1 MTTTATQKRAE
12 SAPPTIER
20 ILDAAEERFADEGY
34 RGTALR
40 DIAADVGIRAPSL
53 YNHFENK
60 EALYAAVLE
69 RAFGPLLEILER
81 FLERGDAAYET
92 EPRGMA
98 GDMMRALAARPNRA
112 RLLLHEALAGNRH
125 MNELLSAWIERLF
138 GSGLRAMRRSPDT
151 HPWTREELPLLLL
164 AMNNIIAGYV
174 ALAPAFDGTLVRDP
188 LSPAA
193 LRRQERFVAKLW
205 ERLWAEGPERR
216 DSSER
221 GRGT

>member
-1 MTTTATQKRAE
+1 MASLAPGRRTEGGTQ
-12 SAPPTIER
+12 TIDR
-20 ILDAAEERFADEGY
+20 VLDAAEQRFADDGF

-40 DIAADVGIRAPSL
+40 DIARDVGIRAPSL

-69 RAFGPLLEILER
+69 RAFGPMLEILER
-81 FLERGDAAYET
+81 FLERGHAAYDS
-92 EPRGMA
+92 PNMA
-98 GDMMRALAARPNRA
+98 DDMMRVIADRPNRA

-138 GSGLRAMRRSPDT
+138 GGGLKAMRSSPQN
-151 HPWTREELPLLLL
+151 HPWSKEELPLLLL
-164 AMNNIIAGYV
+164 AMNNVIAGYV

-193 LRRQERFVAKLW
+193 LRRQARFVSKLW
-205 ERLWAEGPERR
+205 NLVWDDVPNAATPP
-216 DSSER
+216 ER
-221 GRGT
+221 GRGAR